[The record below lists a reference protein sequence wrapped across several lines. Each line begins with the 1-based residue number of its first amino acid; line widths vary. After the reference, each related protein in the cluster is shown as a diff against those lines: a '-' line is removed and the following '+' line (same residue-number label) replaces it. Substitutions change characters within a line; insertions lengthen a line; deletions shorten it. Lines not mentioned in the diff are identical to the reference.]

1 MPKYVLNTKGKIVE
15 RGDPNSEKDATELA
29 GEYTGKAGSY
39 HEDKIGVFS
48 NVNLPFTTFATS
60 FTDLSND
67 EKKHIIGSVTPTFT
81 TLPDGEKDIFPERKD
96 NNFLINPSF
105 GADEPV
111 KFHKNFNDY
120 LNTKGDPVSSQNS
133 IFADELE
140 MIAGLEFNSLGFFD
154 LSRILFVFDYI
165 FEAIAYIAV
174 IEGILLAEKNIIG
187 SDGKTTN
194 DVMEDYQMELGNYGP
209 VSYNVLSR
217 FMYDVLQYP
226 KDKRSTGI
234 DERIGAFIVGLS
246 LYVNSDPKFFMKKFG
261 SESSKKETKEKMQLA
276 SGIKYLP
283 IISEIAYYFIES
295 ISTLSKIGQNRLFM
309 LIRRFHQ
316 KADWH
321 KNVLYKAKE
330 NSPENFVDKFIV
342 ELNYYYV
349 KFIIERMNVGLKLKN
364 YYKHLDGNTKK
375 FNRSAR
381 LKDSSNGLRVLKY
394 NRLNKTLAIESF
406 RNPSTSTYKIMTSSD
421 ETNNLYT
428 FQREN
433 WASNKNESR
442 QSMSNSALPQAF
454 ILPDSFI
461 RSMGVKESTTESVQL
476 FSKAFAEEHVSS
488 YFINTS
494 KSQERLSPQVVA
506 ELEAF
511 YEKEMMPFYFQDL
524 RTNEI
529 IGFHAFIDSIID
541 NFNPNYNPTKG
552 FGRIDAVQ
560 HYVDTTRNV
569 NVTFTLA
576 AMSKEDHDLM
586 WYQINKIVS
595 MCYPQW
601 SDGFKKKTKDGKD
614 VFDDVFG
621 KVFPFTQVPTAS
633 PLIRMRLGDVIKS
646 NYTKHAIEKLHGS
659 GNKDIYTLNDVPS
672 EPQKLD
678 TIYVDKKVTEH
689 YILPGEYKRVDSNT
703 FHHVK
708 ELLYLGK
715 PGEYTISKNDS
726 KSATITIRSPLD
738 LIEKN
743 FRSEIIYEY
752 IEIEVD
758 SKSIVEY
765 IKPDYNY
772 IAYDDGS
779 FKRYSSHIKAFKD
792 YTKAYDDDGNVNNP
806 VTAAYETTLGKGL
819 AGFITMLDVNYND
832 QLWETEVVGSKAPK
846 LVKLTIN
853 FAPIHDIP
861 PGLDADGSMRAPV
874 YNTGRIINTMY
885 GDVYDKDEVK
895 NRN

>member
-1 MPKYVLNTKGKIVE
+1 MPKYILNTKGKIVE
-15 RGDPNSEKDATELA
+15 RDSPDSERDATELA

-39 HEDKIGVFS
+39 YEDKIGGVLS
-48 NVNLPFTTFATS
+48 NVNLPFTTSAAS
-60 FTDLSND
+60 LLNSGND
-67 EKKHIIGSVTPTFT
+67 EKKHTIGSVTPSFT
-81 TLPDGEKDIFPERKD
+81 NLPNGENDIFPERKD

-105 GADEPV
+105 GADKPV

-120 LNTKGDPVSSQNS
+120 LNSEDPPKLSSHSS

-140 MIAGLEFNSLGFFD
+140 MIAGLEFNSFGVTDF
-154 LSRILFVFDYI
+154 SRLLFVFDYI

-174 IEGILLAEKNIIG
+174 IEGILATEKLIVG

-217 FMYDVLQYP
+217 FIYDVLQYP

-246 LYVNSDPKFFMKKFG
+246 FYVNSDPKFFMKKFG
-261 SESSKKETKEKMQLA
+261 SELHKKESKEKRQLA

-321 KNVLYKAKE
+321 KNVLYKAKSK
-330 NSPENFVDKFIV
+330 SPENFVDKFIV

-349 KFIIERMNVGLKLKN
+349 KFIIERMNIGLKLKN

-381 LKDSSNGLRVLKY
+381 LKDSSNGLNILKY
-394 NRLNKTLAIESF
+394 DRSSKTLKIEDFVS
-406 RNPSTSTYKIMTSSD
+406 
-421 ETNNLYT
+421 NN
-428 FQREN
+428 N
-433 WASNKNESR
+433 HIKNKNETR

-461 RSMGVKESTTESVQL
+461 RSMGVKESTDGNVKL

-506 ELEAF
+506 EMEEY

-529 IGFHAFIDSIID
+529 IGFHAFIDSITD

-560 HYVDTTRNV
+560 HYIDTTRNV

-601 SDGFKKKTKDGKD
+601 SEGFKKKTKDGEKVTED
-614 VFDDVFG
+614 QFG

-633 PLIRMRLGDVIKS
+633 PLIRMRIGDVIKS

-659 GNKDIYTLNDVPS
+659 GNKEYIPEDRMGKAIVD
-672 EPQKLD
+672 QKA
-678 TIYVDKKVTEH
+678 TE
-689 YILPGEYKRVDSNT
+689 YYLLPGEYKRFDANT
-703 FHHVK
+703 FHIVK
-708 ELLYLGK
+708 ELLFLDPILFRIEHQGNEKFSTIDFGQDGK
-715 PGEYTISKNDS
+715 V
-726 KSATITIRSPLD
+726 
-738 LIEKN
+738 
-743 FRSEIIYEY
+743 
-752 IEIEVD
+752 EVD
-758 SKSIVEY
+758 NKSIVEY
-765 IKPDYNY
+765 IKPVFVKQVYKEKDYQKY
-772 IAYDDGS
+772 T
-779 FKRYSSHIKAFKD
+779 KAFKD
-792 YTKAYDDDGNVNNP
+792 YTKAYDKADNVNNP

-885 GDVYDKDEVK
+885 GDVYDKKEVK
-895 NRN
+895 NRD